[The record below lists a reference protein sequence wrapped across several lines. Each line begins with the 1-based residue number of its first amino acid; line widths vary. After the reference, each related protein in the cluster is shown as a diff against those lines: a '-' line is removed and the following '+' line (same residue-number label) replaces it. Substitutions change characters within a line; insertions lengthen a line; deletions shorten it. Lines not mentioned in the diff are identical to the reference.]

1 MNIVDPILLF
11 LLSLFALRGYFKG
24 LFRESF
30 SLAGILGGCIVAIRY
45 DDPMAAF
52 SAKYWEVSP
61 FILKVAS
68 FIALF
73 FITYFIFNVI
83 GWLLHRSEK
92 LLFLQTV
99 NRVGGI
105 ALGIGKGTAILAL
118 IVFFLSSSPWMPKKT
133 RQSLDSSYLAPPL
146 SEFARGMIRVGKAKL
161 FPTEEAE
168 VLNGGRWG
176 GVKWVE

>member
-30 SLAGILGGCIVAIRY
+30 SLAGILSGGLVAIRY
-45 DDPMAAF
+45 DDPMSAF
-52 SAKYWEVSP
+52 LANYWEVSP
-61 FILKVAS
+61 IILKVSS

-73 FITYFIFNVI
+73 FITYFVFNVI

-99 NRVGGI
+99 NRVGGV
-105 ALGIGKGTAILAL
+105 ALGIGKGAALLAL
-118 IVFFLSSSPWMPKKT
+118 LVLFLSTSPWMPKKT
-133 RQSLDSSYLAPPL
+133 RQSLDGSYLAPPL
-146 SEFARGMIRVGKAKL
+146 SELARGMIRIGKAKL
-161 FPTEEAE
+161 FQADEAG
-168 VLNGGRWG
+168 VRNVGGRG
-176 GVKWVE
+176 EV